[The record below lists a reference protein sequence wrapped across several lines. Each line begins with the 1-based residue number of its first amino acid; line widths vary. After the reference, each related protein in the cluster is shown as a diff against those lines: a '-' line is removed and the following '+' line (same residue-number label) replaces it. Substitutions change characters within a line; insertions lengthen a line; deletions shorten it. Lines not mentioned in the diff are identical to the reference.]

1 MRRVEELL
9 KEKVPIGVLSNT
21 HGLEGDMKFYLFSNV
36 PSLVSKLT
44 EAVAYN
50 EHLKKFVMVR
60 FEKVRKAHEY
70 YIVHLVGVNT
80 VAEAEKLKGFVVYV
94 DKSFF
99 PKSKDG
105 EYYFFEL
112 FGAEV
117 YDESNV
123 NLGIVDDIIET
134 GSNDVLVVKKG
145 NEEMLIPV
153 IERYIVSI
161 DKENKRIVI
170 RVPEWME

>member
-21 HGLEGDMKFYLFSNV
+21 HGLEGDMKFYFFSNV
-36 PSLVSKLT
+36 PSLATKLT
-44 EAVAYN
+44 EAIAYN
-50 EHLKKFVMVR
+50 EQLKKFVMVR

-117 YDESNV
+117 YDELNV

-145 NEEMLIPV
+145 KEEMLVPV

-161 DKENKRIVI
+161 DKENKKIVI

>member
-36 PSLVSKLT
+36 PSLANKLT
-44 EAVAYN
+44 EAIAYN
-50 EHLKKFVMVR
+50 NQLKKFVMVR
-60 FEKVRKAHEY
+60 FEKVRRAHEY
-70 YIVHLVGVNT
+70 YIVHLSGVNT

-99 PKSKDG
+99 PKSGDG

-123 NLGIVDDIIET
+123 NLGVVDDIIET

-145 NEEMLIPV
+145 KEELLVPV
-153 IERYIVSI
+153 IERYIVRI
-161 DKENKRIVI
+161 DKERKKIII

>member
-9 KEKVPIGVLSNT
+9 KEKIPIGVLSNT

-36 PSLVSKLT
+36 PSLVNKLT
-44 EAVAYN
+44 EAIAYN
-50 EHLKKFVMVR
+50 NQQKKFVIVR

-70 YIVHLVGVNT
+70 YIVHLSGVNT
-80 VAEAEKLKGFVVYV
+80 VAEAERLKGFVVYV

-99 PKSKDG
+99 PKSRDG

-123 NLGIVDDIIET
+123 NLGVVDDIIET

-145 NEEMLIPV
+145 KEELLVPV
-153 IERYIVSI
+153 IERYIVRI
-161 DKENKRIVI
+161 DKEHKKIII